1 MSSKY
6 LYVVLLGSIGLSKEF
21 LVFNEEVLVLF
32 AFGIFICLFVGYGG
46 GMVGEEL
53 DFRKEKIQ
61 EEFDL
66 YKNLQ
71 EKTFAHLVSYH
82 EKQKLLSFQ
91 VKEMLDVSR
100 SEILNTEIHYQ
111 NSLENFLSL
120 NFEERLKRVSVNQN
134 KTNGVLQKE
143 IFVDLKFRLTESYS
157 IENGKMSQKNRKQ
170 LLKNCVQQLKTCC

>member
-143 IFVDLKFRLTESYS
+143 IFVDLKLRLTECYS